1 MKENKSE
8 GAQVMKI
15 GVGMAHKTA

>member
-15 GVGMAHKTA
+15 GVGLAHKTA